1 MNLQYETINF
11 EVIENIAIIR
21 LNRPNSYNSLNAKMA
36 KELLEI
42 SYECDTNKKI
52 RAIILTGEGEK
63 AFIAGADI
71 KEMQRFNDEQ
81 AFHFAKAGQ
90 KLTNEIE
97 NSPKPVIAAVNGFAL
112 GGGCEIALACHLRYA
127 SENARFAQPEV
138 KIGLIPGWG
147 GTQRLPRIIGKGLA
161 TEMILSGHMIDA
173 YDALKIGLVNKV
185 FPPDLLIEKT
195 MEISKQILKNSP
207 TALTKSIQCINKS
220 SVKSLST
227 GLQAEV
233 KSFRGLFD
241 SNETKEGL
249 AAFVE
254 KRQPRFR
261 K

>member
-1 MNLQYETINF
+1 MLINEQTIND
-11 EVIENIAIIR
+11 IAILKI
-21 LNRPNSYNSLNAKMA
+21 NREKFLNAMNPSLIK
-36 KELLEI
+36 KLYDSLLKFI
-42 SYECDTNKKI
+42 KNRDI
-52 RAIILTGEGEK
+52 GLIILTGEGEK

-161 TEMILSGHMIDA
+161 TEMILSGRMIDA

-254 KRQPRFR
+254 KRQPRYR

>member
-1 MNLQYETINF
+1 MLIN
-11 EVIENIAIIR
+11 EQIINGIAILKI
-21 LNRPNSYNSLNAKMA
+21 NRENFLNAINPSLIKKLYDSLKKFIK
-36 KELLEI
+36 KEDIGL
-42 SYECDTNKKI
+42 
-52 RAIILTGEGEK
+52 IILTGEGEK

-71 KEMQRFNDEQ
+71 KEMQKFNDEQ
-81 AFHFAKAGQ
+81 AFQFAKAGQ

-97 NSPKPVIAAVNGFAL
+97 NSPKPVIAAINGFAL

-254 KRQPRFR
+254 KRQPSFR

>member
-1 MNLQYETINF
+1 M
-11 EVIENIAIIR
+11 
-21 LNRPNSYNSLNAKMA
+21 
-36 KELLEI
+36 
-42 SYECDTNKKI
+42 
-52 RAIILTGEGEK
+52 
-63 AFIAGADI
+63 
-71 KEMQRFNDEQ
+71 
-81 AFHFAKAGQ
+81 
-90 KLTNEIE
+90 
-97 NSPKPVIAAVNGFAL
+97 
-112 GGGCEIALACHLRYA
+112 
-127 SENARFAQPEV
+127 

-161 TEMILSGHMIDA
+161 TEMILSGNMIDA

-195 MEISKQILKNSP
+195 IEISKQILKNSP

-254 KRQPRFR
+254 KRQPRYR

>member
-1 MNLQYETINF
+1 MLINEQVTNGIGILKINRENLLNAMNLSLINK
-11 EVIENIAIIR
+11 
-21 LNRPNSYNSLNAKMA
+21 LYNSL
-36 KELLEI
+36 
-42 SYECDTNKKI
+42 KKFI
-52 RAIILTGEGEK
+52 NNQDIGLIVLTGKGKK

-81 AFHFAKAGQ
+81 AFQFAKAGQ
-90 KLTNEIE
+90 KLTNKIE
-97 NSPKPVIAAVNGFAL
+97 NSTKPVIAAVNGLAL

-127 SENARFAQPEV
+127 SENARFSQPEV

-207 TALTKSIQCINKS
+207 TALTNSIQCINKS
-220 SVKSLST
+220 DFKSLST

-233 KSFRGLFD
+233 KSFGSLFD
-241 SNETKEGL
+241 GDETKEGL